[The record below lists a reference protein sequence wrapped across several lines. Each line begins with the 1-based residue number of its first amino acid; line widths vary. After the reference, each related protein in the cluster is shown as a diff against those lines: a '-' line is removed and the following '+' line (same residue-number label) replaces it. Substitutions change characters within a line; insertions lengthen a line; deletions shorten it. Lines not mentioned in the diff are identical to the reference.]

1 MTTPVCQSFGAL
13 QEHHATWHTRVG
25 QRTPLFEALSIS
37 GRMPLQPA
45 AHNDLTA
52 RRTSAAA
59 MVFPPLYAPPL
70 SNGVETT
77 GLKKSL
83 KYFLHLPRMVSH
95 CWARNLLSL
104 MDLAV
109 FFGAWTPDDLPEHF
123 AGLRPKFPLDYNLQ
137 WCWTFSPWGLRK
149 ITICNDVGLFHR
161 EGCGI
166 WPPMYR
172 DCNEG
177 VRLSSFLPLFTT
189 PSRFRQHTRA
199 ADEHTAAWNS
209 ATPPP
214 HPSCIPGAFSVRNG
228 LLHDLFICFWIS
240 DARKSYLKACL
251 SYTVTISIV
260 GQNFSCTS
268 WE

>member
-1 MTTPVCQSFGAL
+1 
-13 QEHHATWHTRVG
+13 
-25 QRTPLFEALSIS
+25 
-37 GRMPLQPA
+37 
-45 AHNDLTA
+45 
-52 RRTSAAA
+52 
-59 MVFPPLYAPPL
+59 
-70 SNGVETT
+70 
-77 GLKKSL
+77 
-83 KYFLHLPRMVSH
+83 
-95 CWARNLLSL
+95 
-104 MDLAV
+104 
-109 FFGAWTPDDLPEHF
+109 
-123 AGLRPKFPLDYNLQ
+123 
-137 WCWTFSPWGLRK
+137 
-149 ITICNDVGLFHR
+149 
-161 EGCGI
+161 
-166 WPPMYR
+166 MYR

-268 WE
+268 WESAKFAKIGSIYGGTSICTGGLAHQNWCFRKSSKFLELFDLAKQFKVASFT